1 MAQTFFVDEDVKAN
15 YELDAIIT
23 VVDAKHVTPHLE
35 EEKPEGVEN
44 ESVEQ
49 VHCSASCCYQ
59 SDCPSFA
66 GCIR

>member
-49 VHCSASCCYQ
+49 VRCSG
-59 SDCPSFA
+59 PSMLLSV
-66 GCIR
+66 